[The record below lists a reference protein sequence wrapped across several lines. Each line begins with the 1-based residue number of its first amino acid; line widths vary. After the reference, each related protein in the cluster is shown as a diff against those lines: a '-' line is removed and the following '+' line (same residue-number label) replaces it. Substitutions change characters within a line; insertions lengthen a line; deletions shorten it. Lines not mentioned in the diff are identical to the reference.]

1 MTAILPEAGPPIAPQ
16 QRRATTTLRHT
27 APHHAVTGNERSTFT
42 ITELS
47 RDFDIT
53 PRTIRY
59 YEHQG
64 LLFPQRAG
72 QQRIYTKRDRTR
84 LKLALRGKRLGLS
97 LAEIKDLIG
106 MYTTARDHSSQLA
119 GFLSALAKRKTS
131 LEQQREDIEAVLA
144 EINGF
149 EEQCRRIL
157 DASDQ
162 PPRDGSRRAA

>member
-1 MTAILPEAGPPIAPQ
+1 MTEP
-16 QRRATTTLRHT
+16 
-27 APHHAVTGNERSTFT
+27 TFT

-64 LLFPQRAG
+64 LIFPQRAG
-72 QQRIYTKRDRTR
+72 LQRIYTKRDRTR

-106 MYTTARDHSSQLA
+106 MYSTARDQSSQLES
-119 GFLSALAKRKTS
+119 FLAALTKRKTS
-131 LEQQREDIEAVLA
+131 LEQQREDIEAVLS

-149 EEQCRRIL
+149 EEQCRRML
-157 DASDQ
+157 ESGE
-162 PPRDGSRRAA
+162 PPQGDSQRAA

>member
-1 MTAILPEAGPPIAPQ
+1 MKEP
-16 QRRATTTLRHT
+16 
-27 APHHAVTGNERSTFT
+27 TFT

-64 LLFPQRAG
+64 LLSPQRAG

-97 LAEIKDLIG
+97 LAEIKDLID
-106 MYTTARDHSSQLA
+106 MYNTTRDQSSQLSS
-119 GFLSALAKRKTS
+119 FLGALTKRKAS

-149 EEQCRRIL
+149 EEQCRLIL
-157 DASDQ
+157 GESEQ
-162 PPRDGSRRAA
+162 PPQSGSRRAA